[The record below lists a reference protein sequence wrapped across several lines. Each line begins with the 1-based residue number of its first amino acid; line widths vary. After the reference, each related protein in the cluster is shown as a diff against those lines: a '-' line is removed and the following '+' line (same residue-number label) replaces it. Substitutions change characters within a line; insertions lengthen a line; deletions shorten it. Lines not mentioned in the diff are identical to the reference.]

1 MIIKLLVFPQQ
12 LGGVSMGLFF
22 RCTSNEMFT
31 RVSLKTNP
39 HAIFYSLYYSADR
52 KTWREVG
59 LSHTG
64 HFAILATSQ
73 NLAIYLKNYFDI
85 YCKESA
91 EQMWLDD
98 SAGRLGRTVELQTGT
113 RSPAEVFEC
122 LPRHFLLCPHE
133 WFLFIWHM
141 RVESEVRGQSSI
153 YFIPCSLQQ
162 DTIERA
168 GMHAVFHRLI
178 RQTSQHLR
186 MKKHRG
192 TFTITA
198 PRLKLIMVKNSSL
211 RSPVPTETQC
221 HAQGHLNF
229 QTAGA
234 RDQTFTSFTSLTQP
248 LIPLSFR
255 CPWSPQPMLKR
266 SFFPNLV
273 PCAVDSS
280 WVGRSHESRQEPFFG
295 PQFILKGLSE

>member
-1 MIIKLLVFPQQ
+1 
-12 LGGVSMGLFF
+12 MGLFF
-22 RCTSNEMFT
+22 RCTSNKMFT

-52 KTWREVG
+52 G
-59 LSHTG
+59 LWKHEERSVYHT
-64 HFAILATSQ
+64 LATSQ

-91 EQMWLDD
+91 EQMWLD
-98 SAGRLGRTVELQTGT
+98 AGRLGRTVELQTGT
-113 RSPAEVFEC
+113 RSPAQVFEC
-122 LPRHFLLCPHE
+122 LHRHFLLCPS
-133 WFLFIWHM
+133 FPSLNGFCLWHM

-153 YFIPCSLQQ
+153 HFIPCSLQQ
-162 DTIERA
+162 DTTERA

-178 RQTSQHLR
+178 RQTSQHLG

-198 PRLKLIMVKNSSL
+198 PRLKLIMVKTSSL

-234 RDQTFTSFTSLTQP
+234 RDQSFTSFTSLTQP

-280 WVGRSHESRQEPFFG
+280 WIGRSHESRQEPFFG